1 MTNKEIMYKEFAD
14 IFSEENK
21 KLKEKIKQ
29 LELEAIEYGEEI
41 EELKYDIYKLKE
53 SRNLL
58 SEVNGSLARINDKQD
73 KEITKLKEMIEEK
86 QNDKFWIN

>member
-41 EELKYDIYKLKE
+41 EELRYDIYKLKE

-58 SEVNGSLARINDKQD
+58 SEVNGSLVRINDKQD
-73 KEITKLKEMIEEK
+73 REITKLKEMIEEK
-86 QNDKFWIN
+86 QNDKF

>member
-41 EELKYDIYKLKE
+41 EELRYDIYKLKE

-58 SEVNGSLARINDKQD
+58 SEVNGSLVRINDKQD
-73 KEITKLKEMIEEK
+73 REITKLKEMIERK
-86 QNDKFWIN
+86 QNDKF

>member
-58 SEVNGSLARINDKQD
+58 SEVNGSLVGINDKQD
-73 KEITKLKEMIEEK
+73 REITKLKEMVERK
-86 QNDKFWIN
+86 QNDKF

>member
-58 SEVNGSLARINDKQD
+58 SEVNGNLVRINDKQD
-73 KEITKLKEMIEEK
+73 KEITKLKDIIERK
-86 QNDKFWIN
+86 

>member
-58 SEVNGSLARINDKQD
+58 SEVNGSLVRINDKQD
-73 KEITKLKEMIEEK
+73 KEITKLKDMIEEK
-86 QNDKFWIN
+86 QNDKF